1 MKIRTKKKKRMTL
14 LYSVCLSFL
23 TLIIIGG
30 IGSYIYYS
38 HLQQE
43 LDQGVQ
49 TAQEEAYQQMQR
61 NQPTEASNGRSDEK
75 NDGSQREAAV
85 SASNQQQSQL
95 PRNGFKKVDKDV
107 DYTGKDVKPLT
118 VEDMKRVNAKK
129 VIASFGVG
137 TIEIPSIGMK
147 LPILEGMSQEN
158 LSVGAGTMK
167 PGQVL
172 GKGNFALAGHYMTN
186 AGLLFGG
193 IKNVQVGDRITV
205 QYQSSKAI
213 FQVKNVQHIIQN
225 EGQVISDAQGDGILT
240 LITCDGAIEGTSGR
254 VMVRATLLS

>member
-1 MKIRTKKKKRMTL
+1 MTL

-49 TAQEEAYQQMQR
+49 AVQEEAYQQMQR
-61 NQPTEASNGRSDEK
+61 NRPAKISNGRSDA
-75 NDGSQREAAV
+75 NTTSSQREAEA
-85 SASNQQQSQL
+85 SISNQQTQKID
-95 PRNGFKKVDKDV
+95 FKTGDKDV

-129 VIASFGVG
+129 VIASFGAG

-147 LPILEGMSQEN
+147 LPILEGVSQEN

-193 IKNVQVGDRITV
+193 IKNVQAGDRITV

-213 FQVKNVQHIIQN
+213 FQVKNVQHITQN